1 MVIVVTKAF
10 MFTLFLMLVSHITAS
25 TSHIPSV
32 SEDDDIS
39 IADMNVP
46 WEFER
51 EPPEWLLKLKQ
62 HQQHLFQKSNGNIF
76 DPNLS
81 R

>member
-1 MVIVVTKAF
+1 